1 MSPILLASFS
11 VPCVRLTFFHPAR
24 PLLLSAVRG
33 VHRGSPLRHG
43 RGVVRRLRR
52 RAAHHLLLLLLLRE
66 QGRRLLAVLLLHL
79 PVVSCHP
86 HHSDNVTTS
95 APMHDSDI
103 PRHDFLFC
111 FIERKISASGT

>member
-52 RAAHHLLLLLLLRE
+52 RAAHHLLLLLLLRG

-79 PVVSCHP
+79 PGVSHHP
-86 HHSDNVTTS
+86 HHSDNVTTYFFTD
-95 APMHDSDI
+95 A
-103 PRHDFLFC
+103 
-111 FIERKISASGT
+111 